1 MAAERMR
8 RMDIGGAGG
17 APVLRLRLATT
28 TPARGEGGVGAQTQ
42 VRRVGVHL
50 RYVGRR
56 VAATL
61 PNQVERH
68 ADRMR
73 ESVRRGRYSGA
84 ATYCPLD
91 LVLPAR
97 PGPACS
103 TWSCLLDM
111 VLPSQA
117 GFITFLRHL
126 NVDTD
131 VRNCVLD
138 RPSVRRSFARHV
150 AIALPHDHT
159 LRLLSHARARSHLKG
174 SDLRPGNETPKKLLP
189 KSSCSRGAALAN
201 RRTCR

>member
-84 ATYCPLD
+84 ATYCL
-91 LVLPAR
+91 
-97 PGPACS
+97 S
-103 TWSCLLDM
+103 TWSCLLKQD
-111 VLPSQA
+111 LSRSSLA
-117 GFITFLRHL
+117 STS
-126 NVDTD
+126 
-131 VRNCVLD
+131 
-138 RPSVRRSFARHV
+138 RPMFAIASWAARQSRRSFARHI
-150 AIALPHDHT
+150 AIALPHEHT
-159 LRLLSHARARSHLKG
+159 LRLLSHARTRSHLRG
-174 SDLRPGNETPKKLLP
+174 SD
-189 KSSCSRGAALAN
+189 
-201 RRTCR
+201 